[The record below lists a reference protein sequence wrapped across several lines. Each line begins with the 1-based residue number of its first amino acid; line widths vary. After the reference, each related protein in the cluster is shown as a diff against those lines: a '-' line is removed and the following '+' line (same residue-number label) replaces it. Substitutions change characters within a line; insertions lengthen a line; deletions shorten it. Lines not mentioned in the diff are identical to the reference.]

1 MHIGLETASVLKER
15 KAAICFFI
23 VIAAHE
29 KHAEKGNPA
38 HTKLNVGK
46 T

>member
-15 KAAICFFI
+15 NAAICFFI

-29 KHAEKGNPA
+29 KLTEKDNPA
-38 HTKLNVGK
+38 RTKLNIGK